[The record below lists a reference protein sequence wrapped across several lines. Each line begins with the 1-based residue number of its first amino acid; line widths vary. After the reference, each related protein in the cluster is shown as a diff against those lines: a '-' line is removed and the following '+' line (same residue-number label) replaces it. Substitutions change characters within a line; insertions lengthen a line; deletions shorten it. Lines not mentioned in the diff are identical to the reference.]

1 MKFNTILSFL
11 TLISTFSCMNSKK
24 ETLAV
29 FETSQS
35 GNQLTELS
43 NFDSGVTPSSIQLNF
58 EQKFQTISG
67 FGGAFTE
74 ASAHLLNQ
82 MSSEKRAEILDAYF
96 SRKGANYSLT
106 RTHMNSCDFS
116 LSNYSYTPVEGDKNL
131 EHFSIDED
139 REDLLPMIKDA
150 LATSEDGFKLFA
162 SPWTAAP
169 WMKDNNKLVG
179 GKLLPEYYD
188 TWALFFSKYADAY
201 KQEGID
207 IWGFTVENEPLGNG
221 DNWESMH
228 FTPEEMT
235 DFVQHHL
242 GPKLEAD
249 GKGDLKILGYD
260 QNRQEIKEWVDVMYK
275 DEASSKYYDGT
286 AIHWYE
292 STYDF
297 FPEALQYAHQK
308 APNKY
313 LIQTEACID
322 SEVPVW
328 KNDAWYWKKEATDWG
343 YDWREEEKKY
353 LHPKYAPA
361 NRYARDIIGCLNNWV
376 DGWVDWNMVLDR
388 QGGPNWF
395 KNWCVAPIIVDP
407 KADEVYYTPLY
418 YIMTHF
424 SKFIR
429 PGAEVIGVDSTDK
442 NLMVTAAQNPD
453 GSVAVVVFNEG
464 VEHKSFELKTFES
477 TKQISIS
484 PQAIQTILITN

>member
-169 WMKDNNKLVG
+169 WMKDNNKWVG

-308 APNKY
+308 AHSELKEKEMYEEFIRLTSDNK
-313 LIQTEACID
+313 A
-322 SEVPVW
+322 SEMAVS
-328 KNDAWYWKKEATDWG
+328 
-343 YDWREEEKKY
+343 
-353 LHPKYAPA
+353 
-361 NRYARDIIGCLNNWV
+361 IIG
-376 DGWVDWNMVLDR
+376 
-388 QGGPNWF
+388 
-395 KNWCVAPIIVDP
+395 
-407 KADEVYYTPLY
+407 Y
-418 YIMTHF
+418 YINDDVIRYDNAKRYQEH
-424 SKFIR
+424 KKDILIEIKAFI
-429 PGAEVIGVDSTDK
+429 
-442 NLMVTAAQNPD
+442 
-453 GSVAVVVFNEG
+453 EG
-464 VEHKSFELKTFES
+464 VTFAVPSMKVIDDTVVRNLILNTVVSELK
-477 TKQISIS
+477 KVQ
-484 PQAIQTILITN
+484 LD